1 MMSRLQ
7 EQLTLFFPE
16 TSRPLLTASEIFEN
30 ANESLLSELK
40 EDRRLERKPG
50 TYPAKALAD
59 YFCMFA
65 NTKPDGG
72 VIVVGQENDGT
83 FSGCLR
89 LPQHRIND
97 IERAGDIN
105 CPDARFDIKRV
116 RVHRADGKE
125 DFVLLIRIF
134 YRATKLVRTNSGEAF
149 IRSGDTKKR
158 LSKEE
163 ATEIEIDKG
172 QVDLEQEPCGLTY
185 PQDFDAELIR
195 QYVNSYKINR
205 KLDDSHTAEEI
216 LRQTHLG
223 KMVGGRFVPNN
234 ACALLFA
241 KDAREKFAGC
251 KIRFLRF
258 DGEQER
264 TGDKWNAVKDV
275 WIDEGSIP
283 RQIVEAEKVLDAQIR
298 EFSRL
303 GVDGIFYTAPEYPK
317 QAWYEAIVNA
327 CVHRSYNLRTM
338 NIFVKMFDDRLVIES
353 PGGFPPL
360 VTPDNIYDMP
370 QPRNPHLFAA
380 LFFLDF
386 VKCANEG
393 TRRMRDSMIA
403 SKLPKPEFEQ
413 KEINSG
419 LVRVTLR
426 NDIKHRR
433 VWVDKDAGAILGAAL
448 ALTLTPNEKKVV
460 NFVAEYG
467 VISVSQAMRLT
478 GLKTWKSSKKLLQ
491 GLKDRNILE
500 DRRNPV
506 LDRDPGARF
515 FLKTSR

>member
-1 MMSRLQ
+1 MNHLQ
-7 EQLTLFFPE
+7 EQLPLLFPE
-16 TSRPLLTASEIFEN
+16 TSRPLLPAGEIFDI
-30 ANESLLSELK
+30 ANESLLRELT
-40 EDRRLERKPG
+40 EDRRLERKPA

-59 YFCMFA
+59 YFSMFA

-72 VIVVGQENDGT
+72 VIVIGQENDGT
-83 FSGCLR
+83 FSGCSR
-89 LPQHRIND
+89 VPQRHLND
-97 IERAGDIN
+97 LERAGDNN
-105 CPDARFDIKRV
+105 CPDARYDIKRV
-116 RVHRADGKE
+116 RVHREDGKE
-125 DFVLLIRIF
+125 DFVTLIRIF

-149 IRSGDTKKR
+149 IRSGETKRR

-163 ATEIEIDKG
+163 ATELEIDKG
-172 QVDLEQEPCGLTY
+172 QIDLEQEPCNLTY
-185 PQDFDAELIR
+185 PRDFDTDLIR
-195 QYVNSYKINR
+195 QYVNNYKANR
-205 KLDDSHTAEEI
+205 KLDDSHSAEEI

-223 KMVGGRFVPNN
+223 KIIAKKFVPNN

-241 KDAREKFAGC
+241 KDPREKFAGC

-264 TGDKWNAVKDV
+264 TGDKWNAVKDE
-275 WIDEGSIP
+275 WIDIGSIP
-283 RQIVEAEKVLDAQIR
+283 RLIVQTEKVLDAQIR

-303 GVDGIFYTAPEYPK
+303 GPDGIFYTAPEYPK

-360 VTPDNIYDMP
+360 VTPENIYDMP
-370 QPRNPHLFAA
+370 QPRNPHLFSA

-403 SKLPKPEFEQ
+403 SRLPKPEFEQ
-413 KEINSG
+413 KDINFG

-433 VWVDKDAGAILGAAL
+433 VWVDKDASAILGAAI
-448 ALTLTPNEKKVV
+448 AQTLSPNEKKVV

-467 VISVSQAMRLT
+467 DISVSQAHRLT
-478 GLKTWKSSKKLLQ
+478 GLKTWHAAKKLLLS
-491 GLKDRNILE
+491 LKERNILV
-500 DRRNPV
+500 DRRNPA

-515 FLKTSR
+515 ILKTSR